1 MLHGLPILLAQGP
14 LPWLVGAA
22 VVFVIGVI
30 IAVVLYKYA
39 KIWFRAYM
47 SSANISLLSLIGMS
61 LRRVNANVIV
71 LGKIMAVQAG
81 IGAEKQTGISTRRL
95 EAHYL
100 AGGSVPNVIKAIIAA
115 HRADIDLDF
124 DRAAAIDLAGR
135 DVLDA
140 VQTSVYPKVID
151 CPDPKRSQRTTL
163 ERHRQERRRVQGPRR
178 VTVRTNIEQLIGGA
192 TEETIIARVGE
203 GIITAIGSSDSH
215 LQVMENPDRIS
226 KAVLERGLDAQTAF
240 EIVSIDIADIDV
252 GQNIGARLQADQAEA
267 DTRVA
272 RAKAE
277 ERRALATAREQEMK
291 AQVARN
297 RAGWCLAEAEVP
309 LAMAAAFREGN
320 LAGKVEDCDLVK
332 TTARPAQD
340 WRNRK
345 RISGRRCDTDHLTHC
360 QLTTDYFQLP
370 QTTSHVHRRLFALSR
385 RHGQEDQVL
394 LRRFPARIA
403 KDRPHD
409 RRRAVPGLPAA
420 RRPAAGPGAGPRSG
434 VPAGHASACCC
445 RPDRP
450 ARGRR
455 EPPPPPS
462 WPNIRTIRSPWP
474 RSAIAR
480 GPTNARAALDLL
492 QRAMRAADG
501 SWSAAPIRR
510 WV

>member
-1 MLHGLPILLAQGP
+1 MLNGLDLVASPNGGNAMPIEIPSLLAEA
-14 LPWLVGAA
+14 LPWVVGGVIAA
-22 VVFVIGVI
+22 VLLLIVLVILFNYFG
-30 IAVVLYKYA
+30 
-39 KIWFRAYM
+39 IWFRAFM

-61 LRRVNANVIV
+61 FRRVDTRTVV
-71 LGKIMAVQAG
+71 QGKIMAVQAG
-81 IGAEKQTGISTRRL
+81 IGLESETGVSTRRL

-163 ERHRQERRRVQGPRR
+163 SAIAKNGVELKVRAR

-226 KAVLERGLDAQTAF
+226 KAVLQRGLDAQTAF

-297 RAGWCLAEAEVP
+297 RAGVVLAEAEVP

-320 LAGKVEDCDLVK
+320 LL
-332 TTARPAQD
+332 
-340 WRNRK
+340 
-345 RISGRRCDTDHLTHC
+345 
-360 QLTTDYFQLP
+360 
-370 QTTSHVHRRLFALSR
+370 
-385 RHGQEDQVL
+385 
-394 LRRFPARIA
+394 A
-403 KDRPHD
+403 K
-409 RRRAVPGLPAA
+409 
-420 RRPAAGPGAGPRSG
+420 
-434 VPAGHASACCC
+434 
-445 RPDRP
+445 
-450 ARGRR
+450 
-455 EPPPPPS
+455 
-462 WPNIRTIRSPWP
+462 
-474 RSAIAR
+474 
-480 GPTNARAALDLL
+480 
-492 QRAMRAADG
+492 
-501 SWSAAPIRR
+501 
-510 WV
+510 